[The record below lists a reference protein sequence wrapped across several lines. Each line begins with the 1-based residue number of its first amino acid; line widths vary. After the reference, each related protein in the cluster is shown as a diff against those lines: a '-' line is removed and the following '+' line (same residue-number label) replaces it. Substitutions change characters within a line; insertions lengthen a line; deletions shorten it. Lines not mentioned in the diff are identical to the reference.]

1 MTMRTVSETIGTQAK
16 GIIFTAK
23 DGNTHRVK
31 PLNLAL
37 MGQFEKWLESRALK
51 AVIQH
56 KDTLGASF
64 QEAISAVSSDIIA
77 GRYAFGGP
85 DCQRALQSVPGM
97 IALTCLMLDIDEIR
111 AKYLIQNEAEALK
124 IVMDQVILESMP
136 RTEGNGEAGKVE
148 TT

>member
-1 MTMRTVSETIGTQAK
+1 MTMRTISETIGTQAK
-16 GIIFTAK
+16 GIVFTAK
-23 DGNTHRVK
+23 DGNSHRVK

-51 AVIQH
+51 SVIQH
-56 KDTLGASF
+56 KETLGASF
-64 QEAISAVSSDIIA
+64 QDAISAVSSDIIA

-97 IALTCLMLDIDEIR
+97 IALTCLMLDIDEVR
-111 AKYLIQNEAEALK
+111 AKYLIQNEAEELK

-136 RTEGNGEAGKVE
+136 RTEGNAPTGEVKA
-148 TT
+148 T